1 MRQPVTLQEQ
11 NHSMRDVLTIGPE
24 PDPAR
29 KWYESVQGYLPPLRF
44 WLRAIAVV
52 CLLAGLLFLLLGR
65 GPAVPPPPMNP
76 AATDHV
82 PGFITPPGSSDTL
95 LNLMAVVLLGA
106 VLGLGVMFFWLHS
119 LPERLVHKSAKMHI
133 DLVAVLCLISLFTHI
148 HAFWIVALLI
158 AFVKVPD
165 LSFLGRNLQRITN
178 SLERIADGSTR
189 DELYRL
195 SGKRDEPKPH

>member
-1 MRQPVTLQEQ
+1 
-11 NHSMRDVLTIGPE
+11 MRDVLTIGPE

-106 VLGLGVMFFWLHS
+106 VLGLGVLFFWLHS
-119 LPERLVHKSAKMHI
+119 LPERLVHKSTKMQM
-133 DLVAVLCLISLFTHI
+133 DLVGVLTLLALFTHI
-148 HAFWIVALLI
+148 HAFWVAALLI
-158 AFVKVPD
+158 GFVKVPD
-165 LSFLGRNLQRITN
+165 LSFLGRRLQSMTN
-178 SLERIADGSTR
+178 SLERIADGATR

-195 SGKRDEPKPH
+195 SGKRDERKPH